1 MQSSSKKMIRI
12 FKIRIVFV
20 CSLLIKKLLPRDRKK
35 NLTDRQNFLKNKIRP
50 FMTKDCFRL
59 FSTKHFL
66 NFQEVEFSSKL
77 KLKSCFREKCF
88 FDKNKIFGKKSE
100 THQELPNLCRTQQKC
115 LKDLTDV
122 WKNSLKE
129 VVKLDIESVSESNK
143 ENFKKIPKKLIFSR
157 FLTIFGSISNFFGNF
172 R

>member
-1 MQSSSKKMIRI
+1 MIRI

-59 FSTKHFL
+59 FLIKNFL
-66 NFQEVEFSSKL
+66 NFL
-77 KLKSCFREKCF
+77 KAAISAKIEIKTYFREKCF
-88 FDKNKIFGKKSE
+88 FDKNEILCKKSE
-100 THQELPNLCRTQQKC
+100 TNQELPNLCRTQQKC

-143 ENFKKIPKKLIFSR
+143 ENFKKNRKNFKKLQKNEF
-157 FLTIFGSISNFFGNF
+157 
-172 R
+172 